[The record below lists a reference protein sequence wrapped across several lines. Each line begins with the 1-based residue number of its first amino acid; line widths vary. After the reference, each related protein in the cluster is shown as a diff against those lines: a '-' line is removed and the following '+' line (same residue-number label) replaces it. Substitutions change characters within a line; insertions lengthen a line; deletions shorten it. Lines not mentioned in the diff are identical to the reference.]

1 MARRPRGGRRDEIAR
16 AILEEFG
23 VETADE
29 AQEALRQIL
38 GPTIEAMLRAELDAH
53 LGYASNDKSPK
64 ATANRR
70 NGYTPKT
77 VRTSAGE
84 LEISVP
90 RDRDGSFEPVAVPKG
105 SSDLSDVESRVISMY
120 ARGMSQRDIA
130 RTVREIYG
138 FSMSAETVSAI
149 TDRVWEDLERWRSRP
164 LEPVYAFL
172 FVDCLYVPVRDGRG
186 ARNAAVYAVLA
197 YDLRGRKDVLGL
209 WMDDSEGARRWM
221 QVFDELKARGVED
234 VLYVSSDGVA
244 GLGEGLGAVFPAAT
258 HQRCIVHLVVGG
270 NLKMNIWDCGGN
282 PGPNR
287 NRKEAACTALSRERS
302 R

>member
-38 GPTIEAMLRAELDAH
+38 GPAIEAMLRAELDAH

-120 ARGMSQRDIA
+120 ARGMSQRDI
-130 RTVREIYG
+130 
-138 FSMSAETVSAI
+138 VSA
-149 TDRVWEDLERWRSRP
+149 
-164 LEPVYAFL
+164 
-172 FVDCLYVPVRDGRG
+172 
-186 ARNAAVYAVLA
+186 
-197 YDLRGRKDVLGL
+197 
-209 WMDDSEGARRWM
+209 
-221 QVFDELKARGVED
+221 
-234 VLYVSSDGVA
+234 
-244 GLGEGLGAVFPAAT
+244 
-258 HQRCIVHLVVGG
+258 
-270 NLKMNIWDCGGN
+270 NLKMTTFAN
-282 PGPNR
+282 
-287 NRKEAACTALSRERS
+287 ASRRM